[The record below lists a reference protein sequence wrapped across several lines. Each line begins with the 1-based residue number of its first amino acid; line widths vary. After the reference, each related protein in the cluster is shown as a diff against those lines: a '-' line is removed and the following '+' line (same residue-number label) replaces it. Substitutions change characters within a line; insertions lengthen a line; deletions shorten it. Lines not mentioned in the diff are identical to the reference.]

1 MDIRSRATRLRV
13 PWAIAVID
21 EIVEKRLDHKA
32 RELGDYLAVKLEG
45 LKQYGVVREV
55 RGRGVLRGVELV
67 KDTRTMQ
74 PYPELGSALKRTALK
89 NGLVI
94 RVDPTWFA
102 VAPALIAE
110 KSDID
115 EMCDLIEKSL
125 IDALE
130 QVQP

>member
-1 MDIRSRATRLRV
+1 MDIRSRATRLPV

-32 RELGDYLAVKLEG
+32 RELGDYLTAKLEG

-89 NGLVI
+89 NGLII

-110 KSDID
+110 RSDID